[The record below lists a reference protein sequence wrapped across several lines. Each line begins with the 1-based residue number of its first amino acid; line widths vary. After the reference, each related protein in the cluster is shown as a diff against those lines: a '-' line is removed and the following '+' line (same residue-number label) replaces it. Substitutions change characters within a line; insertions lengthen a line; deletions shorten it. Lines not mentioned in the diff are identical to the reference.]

1 MDEKTLSMIFESFY
15 RAKNVTNIE
24 GTGMG
29 LSILKNSTELLGGD
43 IQVESEKGVGTT
55 FKVNIPLV

>member
-1 MDEKTLSMIFESFY
+1 TVSMIFDSFY

-29 LSILKNSTELLGGD
+29 LSILSKAIKQLHGEISVKSEL
-43 IQVESEKGVGTT
+43 EKGSS
-55 FKVNIPLV
+55 FLVKLPFQS